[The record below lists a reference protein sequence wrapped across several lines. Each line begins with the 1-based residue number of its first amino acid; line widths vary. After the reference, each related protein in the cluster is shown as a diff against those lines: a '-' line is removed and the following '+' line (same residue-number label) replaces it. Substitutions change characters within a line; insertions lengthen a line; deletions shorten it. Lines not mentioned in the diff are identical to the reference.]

1 MIFYLFALVT
11 CLNYAFAEEITE
23 QQIINS
29 VNNHYPLIQEAV
41 LKYEASK
48 GEYEASLGSFDHKV
62 KFKTRNNIE
71 NVYDNQ
77 YFETAIERKTPFYGI
92 GLIAG
97 HRQGSGKFAEYDGYY
112 RTSSAG
118 ELFAGLTLPILRNF
132 ANDEARLGAR
142 IAKINQDIAKQE
154 LMTKKMTAFHKALSL
169 YYKWLLECKKL
180 QIRRNILALATNRQ
194 EMIEKKFKAGD
205 VEKLK
210 IKDNL
215 RSIDKRRDEVLK
227 NEIDL
232 KRIAMELS
240 LYLRNNSGISIIP
253 SENQAPTDPQIH
265 QDMRLSGFKWE
276 KIPQLQILN
285 LQYEAMKQQKDFNK
299 NQRLPGLNLDVLASR
314 ELSGDIP
321 YDPET
326 IKIGVSFDFP
336 LENRKASGKTVSSE
350 YKSMAIQKQKQ
361 YLHQELERFYN
372 FSVDSMKASLERF
385 KVVTREYE
393 NTKIMADAEKKRWLQ
408 GESDLFIFNLREQDI
423 AEADIKRWTTLF
435 DSQQFHVD
443 AKLFSGQLVE
453 GL

>member
-1 MIFYLFALVT
+1 MIGLILLIAAS
-11 CLNYAFAEEITE
+11 LNYAFAEEITE
-23 QQIINS
+23 QQIIDS
-29 VNNHYPLIQEAV
+29 VNNHYPLIQEAL

-62 KFKTRNNIE
+62 KFKSRNNIE

-77 YFETAIERKTPFYGI
+77 YFETAIERKTPYYGI

-97 HRQGSGKFAEYDGYY
+97 HRQGNGKFAEYDGYY
-112 RTSSAG
+112 RTSAAG
-118 ELFAGLTLPILRNF
+118 EIFAGLTVPILRNF
-132 ANDEARLGAR
+132 ANDEARLGAQ
-142 IAKINQDIAKQE
+142 IAKINQEISKQE
-154 LMTKKMTAFHKALSL
+154 LMTKKLTTTHKALSL

-180 QIRRNILALATNRQ
+180 EIRKSILALATSRH

-205 VEKLK
+205 VEKIK

-215 RSIDKRRDEVLK
+215 RTIDKRRDEVLK

-240 LYLRNNSGISIIP
+240 LYLRNNKGDSLIP
-253 SENQAPTDPQIH
+253 SQDQAPTDPKIH
-265 QDMRLSGFKWE
+265 KNTKLSSFKWE

-285 LQYEAMKQQKDFNK
+285 LQFEAMKQQKEFNK
-299 NQRLPGLNLDVLASR
+299 TQRLPGLNLDVLASR

-326 IKIGVSFDFP
+326 IKVGVSFDFP

-350 YKSMAIQKQKQ
+350 YKAMAIQKQKQ
-361 YLHQELERFYN
+361 YLLQELERFYN
-372 FSVDSMKASLERF
+372 FSVDSVEASLERF
-385 KVVTREYE
+385 KVVSREYE
-393 NTKIMADAEKKRWLQ
+393 NTKVMADAEKKRWLQ

-435 DSQQFHVD
+435 DSQQFHID
-443 AKLFSGQLVE
+443 AKLFSGQLLE